1 MWDCWMIQSQLINYV
16 SLFLAK
22 NPAKL
27 FFACGHEAC
36 VGLERLETSRAR
48 CRTSKNTLLREFV
61 WFRVAHIPSINLYAL
76 QTTLRFLWSAFLHIH
91 WGIRHLTLSI
101 KKILDELKDVMI
113 ELNLNKDSVL
123 ICLRCRMANAQLK
136 AKRQTKAFCAT
147 PESNAKL
154 IFT

>member
-1 MWDCWMIQSQLINYV
+1 MCGPWEIGNIASSLSYIKKYFASRICLVSSGAHSKHKSLRSPDDSQI
-16 SLFLAK
+16 SLK
-22 NPAKL
+22 R
-27 FFACGHEAC
+27 FF
-36 VGLERLETSRAR
+36 
-48 CRTSKNTLLREFV
+48 
-61 WFRVAHIPSINLYAL
+61 
-76 QTTLRFLWSAFLHIH
+76 IH

-101 KKILDELKDVMI
+101 KKILDELKEVMI

-123 ICLRCRMANAQLK
+123 ICLRFRRMANAQLK